1 MQVRKHAYILAIV
14 AALFGACRDV
24 PVVETETPS
33 ADLTENLINA
43 NRYIAQSEEAQI
55 EAYAQ
60 RRGWTMTTLPCGARI
75 MVTDA
80 GRGKAVM
87 PDETVIIDYSVGAIN
102 GQTIYSHVTD
112 TVVAGRLQPTRGLDA
127 ALLTMRHGGRARVI
141 LPSEQA
147 YGVVGD
153 GDRIGT
159 RTVLVYDVRVT
170 D

>member
-24 PVVETETPS
+24 PVVETESPA

-112 TVVAGRLQPTRGLDA
+112 TVVAGHLQPTRGLDA